1 MFQNRCQ
8 PLEDNMKKL
17 LFICLLGYGFTV
29 DAQHDVKPTSS
40 FVISGEVKSQLTIGI
55 ADLRNF
61 RESVIGDV
69 VITNHAGE
77 KKSVAKALKGVLL
90 KDILAKVDFVHET
103 PRELSTFYFV
113 CKANDGYTVVYSWNE
128 LFNTAVGDGVFII
141 TERDGKP
148 ASALDDSVMML
159 STADQKTGRRHVK
172 ALASIEIRRI
182 R

>member
-1 MFQNRCQ
+1 
-8 PLEDNMKKL
+8 MKKL
-17 LFICLLGYGFTV
+17 LLSLLLCYAIHANG
-29 DAQHDVKPTSS
+29 QHDVKPTSS
-40 FVISGEVKSQLTIGI
+40 FVVSGEIKTPLSVAI
-55 ADLRNF
+55 ADLKNF

-77 KKSVAKALKGVLL
+77 KKSVAKGLKGVLL

-103 PRELSTFYFV
+103 PRELSTFYLV
-113 CKANDGYTVVYSWNE
+113 CKASDGYTVVYSWNE

-141 TERDGKP
+141 TERDGQP
-148 ASALDDSVMML
+148 ASVLNDSVMML